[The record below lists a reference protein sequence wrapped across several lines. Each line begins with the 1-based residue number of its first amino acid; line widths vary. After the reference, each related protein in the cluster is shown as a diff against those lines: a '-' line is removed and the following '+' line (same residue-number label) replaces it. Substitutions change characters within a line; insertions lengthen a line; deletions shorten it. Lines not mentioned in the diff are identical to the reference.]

1 MIIDSTPTS
10 HGPPSRMA
18 AMRPSRPLRTCW
30 GCVGLMR
37 PDRLADGAASGAP
50 LAAPSANP
58 SGRISPTQPQHVLSG
73 LDGRIAA
80 ILDGGPCEVGVES
93 TIIGLTGTPCL
104 LYTSPSPRDGLLS

>member
-37 PDRLADGAASGAP
+37 PDGLADGAASGAP
-50 LAAPSANP
+50 LAAPSANR

-93 TIIGLTGTPCL
+93 TIIGLTGTPTL
-104 LYTSPSPRDGLLS
+104 LRPGGLPIEAI